1 MGRMRSA
8 NRRAKPCL
16 EGGPND
22 PISLLG
28 PLWPKTSPVTC
39 TGFWV
44 KRPPFPPTTRN
55 SRQAACTA
63 AAVRFATRR

>member
-8 NRRAKPCL
+8 NRRVKPSS

-22 PISLLG
+22 PISPLG
-28 PLWPKTSPVTC
+28 PLWPKMSLVTF

>member
-8 NRRAKPCL
+8 NRRVKPSS

-28 PLWPKTSPVTC
+28 PLWPKTSLVTF